1 MIKSMINWLYNEC
14 TIYSCFLHTL
24 QNTTNQNQFFL
35 TNSNQCFK
43 KRTSHFNFNQLNL
56 EPTFTKIQFLSRFDH
71 GFILVQTI

>member
-1 MIKSMINWLYNEC
+1 MSAPSTPASSIHYKTQQIRISFY
-14 TIYSCFLHTL
+14 
-24 QNTTNQNQFFL
+24 L

-56 EPTFTKIQFLSRFDH
+56 EPTFTKIQFLWRFDH